1 MITASLCGAKIEE
14 FVLNSTDAAAL
25 FSKVGT
31 GATLPVLETESGEM
45 ICQTP
50 AILQYIA
57 HGSDLLGKSQ
67 FEKTSFLIKN
77 PTAKKQKGVA
87 KSADVAPKK
96 NQALNKNT
104 ESKLKTGSSEYEAD
118 YF

>member
-1 MITASLCGAKIEE
+1 MVRFWRVSFWQSKLYTTSAHLNQHADLIMITASLCGAKIEE
-14 FVLNSTDAAAL
+14 VVLNSTDAAAL

-31 GATLPVLETESGEM
+31 GATLPVLETESGEI

-67 FEKTSFLIKN
+67 FEKAAVL
-77 PTAKKQKGVA
+77 
-87 KSADVAPKK
+87 
-96 NQALNKNT
+96 
-104 ESKLKTGSSEYEAD
+104 
-118 YF
+118 